1 MTYSV
6 EKLRSLLAEN
16 ERLLRHCDTV
26 DQHIKAA
33 THRSLERVAQRLI
46 SLKPGRVAVDGSQAA
61 LYRTLLVERD
71 RLERM

>member
-26 DQHIKAA
+26 DQHIKSA

-46 SLKPGRVAVDGSQAA
+46 SLKPGRVAVDGAQAA